1 LKRHGEPLP
10 ISLQMDEIIYV
21 IRCRSK
27 KPGVEA
33 EQFGEPYRSAWEA
46 VASAAFM
53 DEDVF
58 AALAHVLG
66 GEPNGKAILGE
77 IMSRLPE
84 SAPEFFTLAKLAET
98 LTPVEFLWRR
108 WIPRGMLS
116 ALVAAPGAGKSYV
129 ALDLCHR
136 ITAGMPFP
144 DGAPV
149 QKPGANVIYVD
160 AELIPQLIN
169 ERAKA
174 WGMDREKIYLMM
186 PSQDDVI
193 DFNATVY
200 RKALQA
206 MVEKLEPELVV
217 IDSLSSVQ
225 LKGEN
230 NVEDVRALLAFF
242 GALAFDYNIGVLLVH
257 HLRKQGTRI
266 GNMADL
272 VTADDVRG
280 SGHIVAMSRSMIGLS
295 VVQVG
300 ADPDRNGP
308 RRLEVIKTNLCA
320 YPSPLG
326 VKLESVS
333 ETVAR
338 VTYLGEPPRQ
348 YELPSESDLCAD
360 WIVERLQDGP
370 MRPKDVVELAE
381 QEGFSQRVVYIAR
394 DKLEGQVVN
403 TKGKRH
409 PQNEWQLA

>member
-1 LKRHGEPLP
+1 MKRHSEPLP
-10 ISLQMDEIIYV
+10 ISLQVDEIIYV
-21 IRCRSK
+21 IRYRTK
-27 KPGVEA
+27 KPGVEP
-33 EQFGEPYRSAWEA
+33 EQFCEPYRSAWEA
-46 VASAAFM
+46 VAQAAFM

-58 AALAHVLG
+58 AALAHVFS

-77 IMSRLPE
+77 IVSALPE
-84 SAPEFFTLAKLAET
+84 ADPAFFSLAKLAET

-136 ITAGMPFP
+136 ITAGLPFP

-149 QKPGANVIYVD
+149 PKPGANVIYVD

-186 PSQDDVI
+186 PPQDEVI
-193 DFNATVY
+193 DFNAPAY
-200 RKALQA
+200 RKSLQV

-217 IDSLSSVQ
+217 VDSLSSVQ

-230 NVEDVRALLAFF
+230 NVEDMRVLLAFF
-242 GALAFDYNIGVLLVH
+242 GALAFEFNIGVLLVH
-257 HLRKQGTRI
+257 HLRKQGNRI
-266 GNMADL
+266 GTMTDL

-280 SGHIVAMSRSMIGLS
+280 SGHIVAMARSMIGLS

-300 ADPDRNGP
+300 SELDRNGP
-308 RRLEVIKTNLCA
+308 RRMEVIKTNLCA
-320 YPSPLG
+320 YPAPLG

-338 VTYLGEPPRQ
+338 VTYLGAPPRQ
-348 YELPSESDLCAD
+348 YELPAENDLCAE
-360 WIVERLQDGP
+360 WIMETLRDGP
-370 MRPKDVVELAE
+370 MRPKDVIELAE
-381 QEGFSQRVVYIAR
+381 QEGFSRRIVYIAR
-394 DKLEGQVVN
+394 EKLENKVVN
-403 TKGKRH
+403 TKGRKH
-409 PQNEWQLA
+409 PQNEWQLI